1 MVMGLPLP
9 NLDDKT
15 FEDLVREA
23 RALIPRYAPEWTD
36 HNLHDPGITMMELFA
51 WLAEM
56 QNYRINRVSD
66 ANYRAFLKLLGLQP
80 HPVRPARADVT
91 VSGVVAAQ
99 VLERG
104 TRLIAASGE
113 QQIVFELEQEFTLL
127 PLALKSIIC
136 RATGKVSEKIQANA
150 KDDISFAPFGE
161 PSVVGATLELG
172 FDSHLP
178 GAEIQLF
185 FDLYEDDLSPL
196 EEGESHPSGRLVWEC
211 LTGGS
216 WEPLAIK
223 QDASVSLTRSGRVIF
238 SWPPEMDQTG
248 GCYWIRARLA
258 EGFYE
263 IPPLIN
269 AVLLNTLSALQV
281 ESVREEHSGSG
292 FPGQILE
299 LKKTHM
305 IPGSLT
311 VELRGDDQ
319 PWHLVDDFDASGPDH
334 RHYCFDPASGK
345 VTFGNGLNGLI
356 PGPQQIIRLLYR
368 ITQAENGNLASGQ
381 LFAIAGNDRLVGTN
395 LLPAR
400 GGAAAESPEEARER
414 AKKDLRTIFRAV
426 TAADYEELAL
436 KTPGVRVA
444 RATAIPGFHPEHPCL
459 DLPGTVTVVVVPE
472 ARPAVC
478 CPQPGKGFL
487 QTVFDYLDPRRLVTV
502 DLHLVGPQYVT
513 VAVACTIHPLK
524 NSSPEELQIRVREG
538 LKRFLNPF
546 SGGPEKRG
554 WPFGRP
560 IYPSEIYQL
569 LDGID
574 GVDYARDVVLSA
586 EGYAGQDGVIRIPRT
601 ALAVSGDHNVE
612 IR

>member
-1 MVMGLPLP
+1 MVMGLTIP

-36 HNLHDPGITMMELFA
+36 HNLHDPGITVMELFA

-66 ANYRAFLKLLGLQP
+66 ANYRTFLGLLGLQP
-80 HPVRPARADVT
+80 HPVRPARAELT
-91 VSGVVAAQ
+91 VSGIVAAQ

-104 TRLIAASGE
+104 TRLIADSGE
-113 QQIVFELEQEFTLL
+113 QQIVFELEKEFTLL

-136 RATGKVSEKIQANA
+136 RAKGKVSEKIQANA
-150 KDDISFAPFGE
+150 KDDIYFAPFGE

-172 FDSHLP
+172 FDGNLP

-196 EEGESHPSGRLVWEC
+196 EEGESHPSGWLVWEC
-211 LTGGS
+211 LAGGA
-216 WEPLAIK
+216 WQPLAIQ
-223 QDASVSLTRSGRVIF
+223 QDASVSLTRSGRAIF
-238 SWPPEMDQTG
+238 SWPQEMDQAG

-269 AVLLNTLSALQV
+269 AVLLNTLSALQL
-281 ESVREEHSGSG
+281 ESVREEHSGCG
-292 FPGQILE
+292 LPGQILE
-299 LKKTHM
+299 LKKTHI
-305 IPGSLT
+305 IPGSLQ
-311 VELRGDDQ
+311 VELQGDANLWQ
-319 PWHLVDDFDASGPDH
+319 PVDDFDSSGPND
-334 RHYCFDPASGK
+334 RHYRFDPVAAT

-356 PGPQQIIRLLYR
+356 PEPQQIIRLFYR
-368 ITQAENGNLASGQ
+368 ITQAENGNLAAGQ
-381 LFAIAGNDRLVGTN
+381 IFTIAGYDRLVGTN

-400 GGAAAESPEEARER
+400 GGAAAESLETARER
-414 AKKDLRTIFRAV
+414 AQKDLRTVFRAV

-472 ARPAVC
+472 ARPAVR
-478 CPQPGKGFL
+478 CPLPGKGFL
-487 QTVFDYLDPRRLVTV
+487 QTVFKYLDPRRLVTV

-513 VAVACTIHPLK
+513 VSVACTVHPLK

-538 LKRFLNPF
+538 LERFLNPF

-586 EGYAGQDGVIRIPRT
+586 EGYTGQEGTIRIPRT

>member
-1 MVMGLPLP
+1 MGLPLP

-36 HNLHDPGITMMELFA
+36 HNLHDPGITVMELFA

-66 ANYRAFLKLLGLQP
+66 ANYRSFLKVLGAQP

-104 TRLIAASGE
+104 TRLIAASGV
-113 QQIVFELEQEFTLL
+113 QQIVFELEKEFTLL
-127 PLALKSIIC
+127 PLVLKSIIC
-136 RATGKVSEKIQANA
+136 RARGNVSEKIQANA
-150 KDDISFAPFGE
+150 KDDIHFAPFGE
-161 PSVVGATLELG
+161 PSVVGAALELG
-172 FDSHLP
+172 FDGNLP
-178 GAEIQLF
+178 GTEIQLF

-196 EEGESHPSGRLVWEC
+196 DEGDSHPSARLVWEY
-211 LTGGS
+211 LTGGG
-216 WEPLAIK
+216 WEQLAIL
-223 QDASVSLTRSGRVIF
+223 QDASFSLTRSGRVIF
-238 SWPPEMDQTG
+238 NWPPDMVQAG
-248 GCYWIRARLA
+248 GCWWIRARLE

-269 AVLLNTLSALQV
+269 AVLLNTLCALQI
-281 ESVREEHSGSG
+281 ESVREEHPGSG
-292 FPGQILE
+292 LPGQVME
-299 LKKTHM
+299 LKKTHI
-305 IPGSLT
+305 IPGSLQ
-311 VELRGDDQ
+311 VELQADSNLWQ
-319 PWHLVDDFDASGPDH
+319 SVDDFDASGPND
-334 RHYCFDPASGK
+334 RHYCFDPASAT

-368 ITQAENGNLASGQ
+368 ITQAQKGNLAAGQ
-381 LFAIAGNDRLVGTN
+381 MFTIAGNDRLVGTN

-400 GGAAAESPEEARER
+400 GGAAAESLEEARER

-444 RATAIPGFHPEHPCL
+444 RAAAIPGFHPEHPCL

-472 ARPAVC
+472 TRRAVR
-478 CPQPGKGFL
+478 CPLPGKGFL
-487 QTVFDYLDPRRLVTV
+487 QTVFKYLDPRRLVTV

-513 VAVACTIHPLK
+513 VAVSCAIRPHK
-524 NSSPEELQIRVREG
+524 NSNPEELRIRVREG
-538 LKRFLNPF
+538 LQRFLNPF

-574 GVDYARDVVLSA
+574 GVDYACDVVLSA
-586 EGYAGQDGVIRIPRT
+586 EGYAGQDGIIRIPRT
-601 ALAVSGDHNVE
+601 ALAVSGAHQVE
-612 IR
+612 IS